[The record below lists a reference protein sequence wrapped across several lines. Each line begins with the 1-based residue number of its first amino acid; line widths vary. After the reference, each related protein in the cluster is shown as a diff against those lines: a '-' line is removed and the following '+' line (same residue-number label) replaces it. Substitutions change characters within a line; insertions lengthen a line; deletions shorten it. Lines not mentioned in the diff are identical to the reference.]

1 MDNHGAPPSE
11 PRKGGL
17 LSGRY
22 HETTTPQQDRS
33 QPASRPAPPPT
44 GGLLS
49 RFGSQQE
56 APQQPAHG
64 EEEGGW
70 RGLANGARK
79 FGQNLRRMTEG
90 AIQRAPRHRDW
101 RATDFAPEE
110 IDDWDQYGDAPFELP
125 PDPDAPEYDA
135 PRSRGG
141 RESRSA
147 REERGSRGRSAAGS
161 RGGRGARE
169 DDGWNAASAGDWDAE
184 WDDGAEVDW
193 ENATWDDEPGGWD
206 DRSRGQSRGRGAYD
220 DDFSTGYGY
229 EEASAGRGQRGGARR
244 ASQDEWDEWESGA
257 DGRDSARGQNDAA
270 HWNLVGDLRGSLDT
284 DAIAG
289 TMAQLGAISLPITR
303 LARIRMLMQRR
314 PAAAAMLAFFLLGFM
329 LTCCAPLAP
338 LIRLGLDVTDL
349 TQRAEDLRALSAGGV
364 TSLINASNI
373 GRAQRD
379 IAAIESDLYEING
392 AVSLMGA
399 PLAAASSTAR
409 NYQLLVRIGYDLTGA
424 ANESLQIA
432 QTLVTPLE
440 GGALS
445 ADSATPG
452 IQPADIQQTRVLL
465 SDAYLRGLDAIAAYQ
480 KLDPQSLPAQL
491 KPGSKY
497 GAYLAQLPLVVKV
510 FAEMKDLIDAAPA
523 LLGVGQP
530 AYYLAIALDRTEL
543 RPGGGF
549 QGNYGLLELDGGKQ
563 SKTHPFGLT
572 NTYNLDQVYTKNA
585 APNPEPSTCGHQV
598 TLPTNLYWWWPYRCI
613 NQYGWGLRD
622 SNLSPDFPTNARLAM
637 QIVEAAGGTPNGAP
651 IQGVVAFTPGL
662 IQKILQATGDLPMP
676 AYHDKRGPVTVTP
689 QNLEY
694 EIHYQQLLVQST
706 GDRKQF
712 THDLSKALLDR
723 LKSLH
728 GSGLKVIFQIA
739 AESIQS
745 KDLQVYLADPRAEL
759 VLRQLGLASTVATG
773 QNDGFFVVDTND
785 GGNKAN
791 LYVTEQQTDYVTL
804 LPNGGAFHRLAVSVT
819 YDKKGDIFN
828 PVSSGDRFDDYSDVQ
843 RTYLP
848 GDATIVGWSGF
859 NKTGLFPD
867 GCGGSIAYATFI
879 TDCSPDHGIF
889 TTMTDSDVAGRTM
902 VMGSLLV
909 MCGPFPQGDYSTFDS
924 HSESVTCETNAQS
937 HTQTIFIS
945 WYTPNAYTVGADGHG
960 TYTELVEKQAGDDS
974 AHLTVYVT
982 RGSLQ
987 GDQVI
992 SDLDTLKSL
1001 TAHATKVYDNA
1012 LSQNQYV
1019 SFSF

>member
-22 HETTTPQQDRS
+22 HDPNSPQQDRA

-49 RFGSQQE
+49 RFGSQQG
-56 APQQPAHG
+56 APQQPAPG
-64 EEEGGW
+64 DEEGGW

-90 AIQRAPRHRDW
+90 ALQRAPRHGDW
-101 RATDFAPEE
+101 RATDFAPHE
-110 IDDWDQYGDAPFELP
+110 IDDWDQYGDVPFDLP

-135 PRSRGG
+135 PHARDA
-141 RESRSA
+141 RESRGA
-147 REERGSRGRSAAGS
+147 RGAQGSRGQASGS
-161 RGGRGARE
+161 RGGRRADQDEWDAR
-169 DDGWNAASAGDWDAE
+169 DWDAE
-184 WDDGAEVDW
+184 WDGGAEIDW
-193 ENATWDDEPGGWD
+193 ENAAWDDDPAGWD
-206 DRSRGQSRGRGAYD
+206 DRSRGRGAYGND
-220 DDFSTGYGY
+220 YGY
-229 EEASAGRGQRGGARR
+229 EEPPTGRGQRDGGRR
-244 ASQDEWDEWESGA
+244 ASQDEWGEWDEWDGDA
-257 DGRDSARGQNDAA
+257 GGRDSARRQNDAP
-270 HWNLVGDLRGSLDT
+270 HWDVVGDLRGSLDT

-303 LARIRMLMQRR
+303 LARVRMLLQRR
-314 PAAAAMLAFFLLGFM
+314 PAAAAMLAFLLLGFM

-338 LIRLGLDVTDL
+338 LIRLGLDVSDL
-349 TQRAEDLRALSAGGV
+349 ARRAEDLRALSAGGV
-364 TSLINASNI
+364 TSLVNANNI
-373 GRAQRD
+373 AQAQRD
-379 IAAIESDLYEING
+379 IASIESDLYEING
-392 AVSLMGA
+392 AVAVVGA
-399 PLAAASSTAR
+399 PLAAVNPTTR

-445 ADSATPG
+445 TDSSTPG
-452 IQPADIQQTRVLL
+452 IQPADIQQARVLL
-465 SDAYLRGLDAIAAYQ
+465 SDAYLRGLDAIAAYKQ
-480 KLDPQSLPAQL
+480 LDPQTLPSQL

-497 GAYLAQLPLVVKV
+497 GAYLAQLPLAVKV

-572 NTYNLDQVYTKNA
+572 NTYFLDQVYTQKA

-598 TLPTNLYWWWPYRCI
+598 ALPTNLYWWWPYRCI
-613 NQYGWGLRD
+613 KQFGWGLRD
-622 SNLSPDFPTNARLAM
+622 ADLSPDFPTNARLAM
-637 QIVEAAGGTPNGAP
+637 QIVEAGGGTPNGAP
-651 IQGVVAFTPGL
+651 IQGVIAFTPGL
-662 IQKILQATGDLPMP
+662 IQKILETTGDLPMP
-676 AYHDKRGPVTVTP
+676 GYTDKHGPVTVTP

-694 EIHYQQLLVQST
+694 EIHYQQLSVQT
-706 GDRKQF
+706 NGDRKQF

-728 GSGLKVIFQIA
+728 GSGLKIIFKIA

-759 VLRQLGLASTVATG
+759 VLRQLDLASTVATG

-791 LYVTEQQTDYVTL
+791 LFVTEQQTDYVTL
-804 LPNGGAFHRLAVSVT
+804 LPNGGAFHRLAISVT
-819 YDKKGDIFN
+819 YDKKGGIFN
-828 PVSSGDRFDDYSDVQ
+828 PGSNFYDYSDIQ
-843 RTYLP
+843 STYMP

-859 NKTGLFPD
+859 NPSIFQPG
-867 GCGGSIAYATFI
+867 GCGSGYASVI
-879 TDCSPDHGIF
+879 TDCSPDHGVF
-889 TTMTDSDVAGRTM
+889 TTTTASNVAGRTM
-902 VMGSLLV
+902 VMGALMV
-909 MCGPFPQGDYSTFDS
+909 MCGSVPQGDFNAYDS
-924 HSESVTCETNAQS
+924 NLEASDCTTSPQP

-974 AHLTVYVT
+974 AHLTVYVR

-987 GDQVI
+987 GAQII
-992 SDLDTLKSL
+992 SDLETFKSL
-1001 TAHATKVYDNA
+1001 TAHATKIFDNA
-1012 LSQNQYV
+1012 LAQNQYV
-1019 SFSF
+1019 SYTF